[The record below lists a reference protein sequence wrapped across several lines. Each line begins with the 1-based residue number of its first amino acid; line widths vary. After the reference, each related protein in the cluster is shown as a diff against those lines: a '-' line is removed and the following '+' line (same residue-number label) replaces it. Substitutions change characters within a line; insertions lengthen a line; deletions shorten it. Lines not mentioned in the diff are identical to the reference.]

1 MYEIKNNSLNAKN
14 KQISMTLL
22 VINFHYFNWT
32 WFL

>member
-22 VINFHYFNWT
+22 VINF
-32 WFL
+32 LG